1 MSATLV
7 WSEWRLTSVLIWDCL
22 NLIFVCFRRHTV
34 VWKMHYL
41 IRMCC
46 TWRAFRKSALHQSRS
61 TSRWLKNIFIWYFCF
76 LLSFLALKGT
86 KLCCFILFPPAVGYS
101 IPSCSGVQQ
110 QMQKL
115 RSPLPRTQ
123 RHGPLDEELHEHY
136 MSLESIRWPECLS
149 HLKCDDE
156 KSTTSINY
164 PRARKLHR
172 ACSECSLSG
181 VWTHRTN

>member
-101 IPSCSGVQQ
+101 IPSCSGVQHSLLQ
-110 QMQKL
+110 WGTATDAETEVPSAENPTARTSGRRIAWTLYEL
-115 RSPLPRTQ
+115 REYT
-123 RHGPLDEELHEHY
+123 
-136 MSLESIRWPECLS
+136 M
-149 HLKCDDE
+149 
-156 KSTTSINY
+156 
-164 PRARKLHR
+164 ARVSVTFKMWWWKIHNV
-172 ACSECSLSG
+172 S
-181 VWTHRTN
+181 